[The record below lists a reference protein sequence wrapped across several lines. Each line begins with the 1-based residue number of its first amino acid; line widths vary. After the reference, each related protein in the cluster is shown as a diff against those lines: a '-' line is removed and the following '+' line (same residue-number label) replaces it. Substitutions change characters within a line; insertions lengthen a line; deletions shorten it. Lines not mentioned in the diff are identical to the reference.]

1 MPEGVEVRRYADMIS
16 KHTKGKLLTDIQI
29 LNGRYKTHKEFEGYD
44 LLKSHLPLKLKS
56 SQTKG
61 KLIYLTF
68 TSSKKDKATESEFYL
83 LSTLGLS
90 GGWTFT
96 DVAYQSEAIL
106 MSLDD
111 FDMPKV
117 VEYVGAKTLREYHMK
132 TLDHLNV
139 RFEFKGH
146 GELYFFDTLS
156 FGTLKATDDIKILE
170 KKLKE
175 LGSDILDDA
184 TTAEVFIKQLRKKTH
199 ATKAIGNVIVNQKV
213 IAGIGNYLRADGLW
227 MARISPFRKVADLTD
242 SELEK
247 IFKAIKV
254 LVLGDYDIHEGK
266 KQGYIT
272 ADTKLPTHYK
282 RDFFVYREKTDV
294 DGNPV
299 HKDELFEGSQKRFIF
314 WCPKV
319 QH

>member
-1 MPEGVEVRRYADMIS
+1 MPEGVEVRRFADMIS
-16 KHTKGKLLTDIQI
+16 KHTKGKQLTDIEI
-29 LNGRYKTHKEFEGYD
+29 LAGRYKKHKEFEGFD
-44 LLKSHLPLKLKS
+44 LLKAHLPLKMKS
-56 SQTKG
+56 AQTKG
-61 KLIYLTF
+61 KLIYMTM
-68 TSSKKDKATESEFYL
+68 TDKHDKEFYL

-96 DVAYQSEAIL
+96 EVKYEPDSIL

-117 VEYVGAKTLREYHMK
+117 LEYIGAKTLREYHMK

-139 RFEFKGH
+139 RFEFSGH
-146 GELYFFDTLS
+146 NELYFYDTLS
-156 FGTLKATDDIKILE
+156 FGTLKATDDDTVLA

-175 LGSDILDDA
+175 LGPDILDE
-184 TTAEVFIKQLRKKTH
+184 TTTMEVFIQQVRKKTH
-199 ATKAIGNVIVNQKV
+199 AEKAIGNVIVNQKV
-213 IAGIGNYLRADGLW
+213 ISGIGNYLRADGLW
-227 MARISPFRKVADLTD
+227 MAKVSPFRKVNKMTD
-242 SELEK
+242 DELSA
-247 IFKAIKV
+247 IFKSIKA
-254 LVLGDYDIHEGK
+254 LVLGDYDAKMGK
-266 KQGYIT
+266 EQGYI
-272 ADTKLPTHYK
+272 APATKLPTHYK

-299 HKDELFEGSQKRFIF
+299 TKEELFEGSQKRFIY

>member
-1 MPEGVEVRRYADMIS
+1 
-16 KHTKGKLLTDIQI
+16 
-29 LNGRYKTHKEFEGYD
+29 
-44 LLKSHLPLKLKS
+44 
-56 SQTKG
+56 
-61 KLIYLTF
+61 
-68 TSSKKDKATESEFYL
+68 
-83 LSTLGLS
+83 
-90 GGWTFT
+90 
-96 DVAYQSEAIL
+96 
-106 MSLDD
+106 
-111 FDMPKV
+111 
-117 VEYVGAKTLREYHMK
+117 MK

-156 FGTLKATDDIKILE
+156 FGTLKATEDIKILE

-175 LGSDILDDA
+175 LGADILDDA

-247 IFKAIKV
+247 IFKAIKI
-254 LVLGDYDIHEGK
+254 LVLGDYNIHEGK
-266 KQGYIT
+266 KQGYIM
-272 ADTKLPTHYK
+272 ADTRLPTYYK

-299 HKDELFEGSQKRFIF
+299 HKDELFEGSQKRYIF